1 MSIDIV
7 IIFYTLIN
15 FFFLDDKMIV
25 FELVFN
31 FFNIVNC

>member
-15 FFFLDDKMIV
+15 FFFLDEKVIV
-25 FELVFN
+25 FELVN